1 MQSTTPLNPHRRM
14 PSWFFSSLFTG
25 VSPLGHYLRTGR
37 FACPE
42 RAASSPLSRVRA
54 GDCFAAFLAYYGFPP
69 VAALGQVLDDAGS
82 KSTSLGSGGKRANK
96 APSIARMARAMPGT
110 PMAVLLAV
118 RRELRAGA
126 AL

>member
-1 MQSTTPLNPHRRM
+1 M
-14 PSWFFSSLFTG
+14 
-25 VSPLGHYLRTGR
+25 
-37 FACPE
+37 
-42 RAASSPLSRVRA
+42 RA

-69 VAALGQVLDDAGS
+69 VAALGQVLDAES
-82 KSTSLGSGGKRANK
+82 KSGSLGPGSKRANK

-118 RRELRAGA
+118 RRELRAGT